1 MEQSIELTGGGELRR
16 SWGWYLV
23 LGIALV
29 ALGAIAIGSAF
40 LMTIAS
46 VFFFGWILLIGG
58 VMEVVHAFWHKRW
71 AGFFLDLLTGIL
83 YVVAGWMMITN
94 PQESALLL
102 TLLIAMFLVFQGVFR
117 IVAALAVRYPHWGWV
132 LLDGVVSLLL
142 GVLIWRRW
150 PVSGLWVIGLFVGIE
165 MLLNGW
171 SLVMLGLTGRNL
183 PEEAPAPRRPL
194 GSQSA
199 RM

>member
-1 MEQSIELTGGGELRR
+1 MEQRIQLPGAEELRR
-16 SWGWYLV
+16 SWGWFLG
-23 LGIALV
+23 LGIGLIL
-29 ALGAIAIGSAF
+29 LGVIAIGSAF
-40 LMTIAS
+40 FMTIAS
-46 VFFFGWILLIGG
+46 VFLFGWILIIGG

-71 AGFFLDLLTGIL
+71 AGFFLDLLTGVL
-83 YVVAGWMMITN
+83 YVVVGWMMVNN

-102 TLLIAMFLVFQGVFR
+102 TLIIAMFLVFEGVFR
-117 IVAALAVRYPHWGWV
+117 IVTAITVRYPHWGSV
-132 LLDGVVSLLL
+132 LFNGIISLLL
-142 GVLIWRRW
+142 GILIWRRW

-194 GSQSA
+194 SSQSA